1 MSAELPFNP
10 FAFYGIHEQCFP
22 DEAALRQTFLELSR
36 KHHPDYF
43 TADTP
48 DHEEAL
54 HYAALNNKAWAVLS
68 SFERRV
74 EWLLQHH
81 GFIREGEKNVL
92 PAAFLAEM
100 LDLHDLIGE
109 ALAGDMPAREQSESI
124 LETQIAEVQEGMAEA
139 ARTWDESR
147 APEAMKSLHEK
158 FQEWRYLE
166 RLRRNFEEGTE

>member
-1 MSAELPFNP
+1 MSATLSFNP
-10 FAFYGIHEQCFP
+10 FAFYGIDEQCFP
-22 DEAALRQTFLELSR
+22 DEVAIRDTFLELSR

-54 HYAALNNKAWAVLS
+54 HYAALNNQAWHILS

-81 GFIREGEKNVL
+81 GWIKEGEKNVL

-100 LDLHDLIGE
+100 LDLNDLIAE
-109 ALAGDMPAREQSESI
+109 ALAGDMPAREQAESI
-124 LETQIAEVQEGMAEA
+124 LETQLSEVRAGMVTA
-139 ARTWDESR
+139 ARACDASPSAT
-147 APEAMKSLHEK
+147 ALKNLHEK